1 MYQFS
6 ENIQRGII
14 YLLKSDQDFYLQIIN
29 LVKAE
34 YFEFPTHSTIFD
46 VVQEYYEKYK
56 TLPNDDFIEQQVK
69 GVKSEQVALSE
80 YSDELEY
87 INRMDTSTLEASEYF
102 LDIIEQF
109 AKREAMKEAIKKSIV
124 LIKED
129 RLEETEDL
137 VRQALMV
144 SRTVDVGQ
152 PYFDELNARW
162 DRTFNAD
169 VATYKNKI
177 LLDSVNRSLDGGL
190 GKKELG
196 MIVAPPGVG
205 KSVFL
210 VNQGVTSLMEGK
222 KVLYI
227 SMEMSQDKIAQRF
240 DSVTTLIPQEQ
251 IKHPSGQL
259 KVKER
264 LSIFQ
269 EKFAGSRLIIKEFP
283 TGTINAN
290 HIRALLVQLR
300 NYEDFVPDIIL
311 VDYLELMNP
320 VRDQQREDQAQQK
333 ISEELRG
340 IAMENDNTIW
350 TATQTNRQGRTV
362 KIITDTELADSY
374 GKIRVCDLSISLN
387 QTQEEYDNG
396 RMRAY
401 VMKSRNGRAS
411 FTIPMSID
419 YHTLRMTEADPEE
432 ENFDNLPALVALAAT
447 VMGAG
452 KN

>member
-14 YLLKSDQDFYLQIIN
+14 YLLKSDKDFYLQIIN

-34 YFEFPTHSTIFD
+34 YFEFPTHSTIFAT
-46 VVQEYYEKYK
+46 VQEHYEKYK

-69 GVKSEQVALSE
+69 GKKGSLESLSD

-87 INRMDTSTLEASEYF
+87 INKMDTSSINAHDYF
-102 LDIIEQF
+102 LDLIEGF
-109 AKREAMKEAIKKSIV
+109 AKREAMKDAIKQSLV

-129 RLEETEDL
+129 RVEETEEL
-137 VRQALMV
+137 VRKALLV

-152 PYFDELNARW
+152 SYFDDLSDRW

-169 VATYKNKI
+169 LSSYKHKT
-177 LLDSVNRSLDGGL
+177 LLPSVNTSLDGGP
-190 GKKELG
+190 GKKELC
-196 MIVAPPGVG
+196 MVVAPPGVG
-205 KSVFL
+205 KSIYL
-210 VNQGVTSLMEGK
+210 VNQGVTTLMEGK
-222 KVLYI
+222 KVLYV
-227 SMEMSQDKIAQRF
+227 SMEMSQDRVAQRF
-240 DSVTTLIPQEQ
+240 DSATTLVPQEQ
-251 IKHPSGQL
+251 IKHSSGQL

-269 EKFAGSRLIIKEFP
+269 DNFPGSRLIIKEFP
-283 TGTINAN
+283 TGTINVN
-290 HIRALLVQLR
+290 HLRALLVQLK
-300 NYEDFVPDIIL
+300 NHDNFVPDLIL

-320 VRDQQREDQAQQK
+320 VREIQSEHQAQQR
-333 ISEELRG
+333 IAEELRG
-340 IAMENDNTIW
+340 VAMEMDILVW

-396 RMRAY
+396 RMRGY

-411 FTIPMSID
+411 FTIPMNINYD
-419 YHTLRMTEADPEE
+419 TLRMTEGDFSDADDDE
-432 ENFDNLPALVALAAT
+432 
-447 VMGAG
+447 
-452 KN
+452 